1 MGMNNQTFEAHS
13 GIIAREGIPFILVFF
28 FFTISSFI
36 LGSIASGV
44 VFLLITVFIVWFF
57 RNPRRNTPDYEKLVI
72 SPADGKVLR
81 IEELNETEF
90 MRGPCQKVGI
100 FMSVFNVHVNRVP
113 YSGRV
118 ERIQYRKG
126 KFVSA
131 NLDKASTDNERNIVK
146 IKGDDGNEL
155 LVVQIAG
162 LIARRIVCWITEGTY
177 VKKGDRFGMIRF
189 GSCVELYLPADC
201 IISVKIGDKV
211 VAGETPIGCLK

>member
-1 MGMNNQTFEAHS
+1 MNNQTFEAHS

>member
-1 MGMNNQTFEAHS
+1 MKNRTFEAHS
-13 GIIAREGIPFILVFF
+13 GVIAREGIPFIVIFL
-28 FFTISSFI
+28 FFTASSFI

-44 VFLLITVFIVWFF
+44 VFSLITVFIVWFF

-81 IEELNETEF
+81 IEELSEAEF
-90 MRGPCQKVGI
+90 MKGPCKKIGI
-100 FMSVFNVHVNRVP
+100 FMNVFNVHVNRVP

-155 LVVQIAG
+155 IVVQIAG
-162 LIARRIVCWITEGTY
+162 LIARRIVCWITEGAY
-177 VKKGDRFGMIRF
+177 AKKGERFGMIRF
-189 GSCVELYLPADC
+189 GSCVELYLPEDC